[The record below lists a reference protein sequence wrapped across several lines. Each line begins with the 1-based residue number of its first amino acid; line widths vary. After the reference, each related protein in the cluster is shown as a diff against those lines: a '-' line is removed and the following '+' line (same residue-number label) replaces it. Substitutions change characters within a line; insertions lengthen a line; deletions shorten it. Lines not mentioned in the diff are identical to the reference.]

1 VRPEASGRTGVLP
14 NGNRPLKI
22 SKIFRTIQLPGI
34 PDFPQRSG
42 FTPET
47 RDAGV
52 RRIALRRDAGSVSGR
67 TTLPQIPTC
76 TGTAFPQLRQGTR
89 RKPEAVRIFGPLY
102 NAHPTPE
109 CGRRA
114 KG

>member
-1 VRPEASGRTGVLP
+1 M
-14 NGNRPLKI
+14 
-22 SKIFRTIQLPGI
+22 IQLPGI

-47 RDAGV
+47 RDAGG

-67 TTLPQIPTC
+67 TTLTQIPIC
-76 TGTAFPQLRQGTR
+76 TGTALPQLRQGTR

-102 NAHPTPE
+102 NAHPAPE

-114 KG
+114 EG